1 MHQKIYQFITKIIE
15 ILEKYPVN
23 FYIKRILIGIV
34 RFDILH
40 GNYFVYEEVS
50 KYLGPVSWKS
60 RFSVLI
66 YFIAIDRPI
75 SQNYF
80 PIFRTIV
87 AKNMHMLTPLL
98 ISFISSCYYRSLL
111 SNHRNTFS
119 QRRKHTHLFR
129 KIIVRHFL
137 DGKNKS
143 GFCLKHVFEFYF
155 VWELKKRHE
164 NRFKRILREKSL
176 RILK

>member
-1 MHQKIYQFITKIIE
+1 MVE
-15 ILEKYPVN
+15 ILEKYPLHI
-23 FYIKRILIGIV
+23 YIKHFFFKMMK
-34 RFDILH
+34 FDILH

-98 ISFISSCYYRSLL
+98 ISFISSRYYQSLL
-111 SNHRNTFS
+111 VNHRNTFS
-119 QRRKHTHLFR
+119 RRRKNTHLFR

-143 GFCLKHVFEFYF
+143 GFCLKKVFEYYF
-155 VWELKKRHE
+155 VWELKLKHE
-164 NRFKRILREKSL
+164 NRFKRILRKKSL
-176 RILK
+176 RILKQFP